1 MESPIEA
8 DLAHFREIP
17 WCAEHL
23 NRPNQ
28 VVRSFSSRR
37 DRRST
42 QYLFTKV
49 LNTPDALP
57 HMLTMYD
64 QPADGEV
71 VNEVRALITLG
82 RDVGGFEG
90 VCHGGMVMSLL
101 DEVAGELGALNQKF
115 GVIDYKMVMTA
126 FLNTKFHRPLL
137 IPATVFAKTW
147 VTKAEGRKFFVAVV
161 IEDKEGNTL
170 ASADALFMG
179 VKDKGR
185 L

>member
-1 MESPIEA
+1 METSIEA
-8 DLAHFREIP
+8 DLAHLRAIP

-23 NRPNQ
+23 DRPNQ
-28 VVRSFSSRR
+28 VIRSFSARR
-37 DRRST
+37 DKRST

-57 HMLTMYD
+57 HMLTLYD
-64 QPADGEV
+64 EPADGEV

-90 VCHGGMVMSLL
+90 ICHGGMVMSLL
-101 DEVAGELGALNQKF
+101 DEVAGELGALNQKS
-115 GVIDYKMVMTA
+115 GVIDYKMVVTA
-126 FLNTKFHRPLL
+126 YMNTKFHRPLL
-137 IPATVFAKTW
+137 IPATVFSRTW
-147 VTKAEGRKFFVAVV
+147 VTKAEGRKFYVAVV
-161 IEDKEGNTL
+161 IEDEKGNAL